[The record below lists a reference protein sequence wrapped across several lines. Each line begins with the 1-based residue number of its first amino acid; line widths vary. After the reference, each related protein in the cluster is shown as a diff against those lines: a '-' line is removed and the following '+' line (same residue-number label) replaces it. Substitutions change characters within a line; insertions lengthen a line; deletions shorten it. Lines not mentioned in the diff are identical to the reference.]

1 LWPAP
6 GIAGSRLILT
16 NNHTAMGFVTP
27 DYGTIFWMVIIFGIV
42 LFILKKFAWGPI
54 LKALNE
60 REKSIADAL
69 NSAEKARKD
78 VAGLKASNDQIIT
91 EARKEKDLIL
101 KEARDIKDKIVAD
114 AKNQANAE
122 AQKSIE
128 YARQQINAEKTA
140 AINDIKKQVAEL
152 SVMIAEKV
160 IKKQLENPKNQE
172 VLIEDLLKDLKLK

>member
-1 LWPAP
+1 
-6 GIAGSRLILT
+6 
-16 NNHTAMGFVTP
+16 MGFVTP